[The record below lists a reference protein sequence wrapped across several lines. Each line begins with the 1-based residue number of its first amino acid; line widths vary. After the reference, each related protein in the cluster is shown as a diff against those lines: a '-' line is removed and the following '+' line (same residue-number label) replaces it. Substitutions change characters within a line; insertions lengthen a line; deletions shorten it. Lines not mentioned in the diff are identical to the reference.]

1 MCTAVLGVSEQTW
14 TSLKC
19 LKTTLVESDLTLI
32 LCLTDEWRLI
42 FGDPTKF
49 GLGVF
54 SIAFDIVFMAQHYCL
69 YRRRGYEPCE

>member
-1 MCTAVLGVSEQTW
+1 MNFSKGSED
-14 TSLKC
+14 
-19 LKTTLVESDLTLI
+19 KTTLEESDLTLI

-54 SIAFDIVFMAQHYCL
+54 SIVFDIVFMVQHYCL
-69 YRRRGYEPCE
+69 YRRQGYEPCE